1 MQWSILNA
9 FVLFI
14 LVIIGVGELGSR
26 DRTPFLVSAVN
37 PGQDVGN
44 SPQTP
49 QKSSVTA
56 SLPQDS
62 SGNVSTS
69 GNDTNLITTSNYVGK
84 VKVFLDEHRGVI
96 YRSLIV
102 LASVTGI
109 VLVYLFIRW
118 IGLRNRSKSKKYGL
132 ITTLPDDNLE
142 MRPLDGDDDED
153 EDMTVFDRASQKTSR
168 KPLQKK

>member
-1 MQWSILNA
+1 MHWSIFNT

-14 LVIIGVGELGSR
+14 LVIGVSELGSR
-26 DRTPFLVSAVN
+26 DRTAFLVSAVN
-37 PGQDVGN
+37 PAVDVDN
-44 SPQTP
+44 HTP

-56 SLPQDS
+56 SLPQA

-69 GNDTNLITTSNYVGK
+69 GNDTNLLIKLNYVGK
-84 VKVFLDEHRGVI
+84 VKLFLDEHRGVI

-118 IGLRNRSKSKKYGL
+118 IG
-132 ITTLPDDNLE
+132 
-142 MRPLDGDDDED
+142 
-153 EDMTVFDRASQKTSR
+153 
-168 KPLQKK
+168 

>member
-1 MQWSILNA
+1 MHWSIFNT

-14 LVIIGVGELGSR
+14 LVIGVSELGSR
-26 DRTPFLVSAVN
+26 DRTAFLVSAVN
-37 PGQDVGN
+37 PAVDVDN
-44 SPQTP
+44 HTP

-56 SLPQDS
+56 SLPQA

-69 GNDTNLITTSNYVGK
+69 GNDTNLLIKLNYVGK
-84 VKVFLDEHRGVI
+84 VKLFLDEHRGVI

-153 EDMTVFDRASQKTSR
+153 EDMTVFDRASQKVIIKPVQR
-168 KPLQKK
+168 K